1 MGDGTMDSEHPET
14 VKCMEVAM
22 AKGSRDNVK
31 MFLEMNNLAEMIMDK
46 LVNEFKSNLWILF
59 MNIFKILTI

>member
-46 LVNEFKSNLWILF
+46 LVNEFKSNL
-59 MNIFKILTI
+59 